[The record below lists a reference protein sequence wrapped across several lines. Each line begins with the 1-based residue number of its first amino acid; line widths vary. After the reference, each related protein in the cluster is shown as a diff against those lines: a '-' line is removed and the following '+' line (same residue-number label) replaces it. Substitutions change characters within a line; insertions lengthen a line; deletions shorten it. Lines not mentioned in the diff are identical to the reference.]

1 MLRVTRGA
9 LIEYAVSL
17 PPLVLMFEFNPE
29 HISRSRTISVR
40 TGSAPGTRGGYDF
53 LLPTETPRV
62 AQGVTVQ
69 PETLTIDVLFD
80 ATDRMN
86 SGDPVASVS
95 GVQPELD
102 TLRAM
107 IEPKA
112 QGPGGLQ
119 MLASLGAGPS
129 RAFQRQETASV
140 LLFAWGDHVLPV
152 FLTSLRVEERAH
164 LPTLVPYRAS
174 ANLSMQVI
182 EGNNPF
188 YRFEQIRTVAG
199 AALHTGQHA
208 FDFARKVFF

>member
-1 MLRVTRGA
+1 MLRASRGA
-9 LIEYAVSL
+9 LVEYAVSL

-29 HISRSRTISVR
+29 QISRSRTLTVR
-40 TGSAPGTRGGYDF
+40 TGNAPGTRGGYDF
-53 LLPTETPRV
+53 VLPTETPRV

-86 SGDPVASVS
+86 KGDPIASVQ

-107 IEPKA
+107 VEPKA

-152 FLTSLRVEERAH
+152 FLTSIRVEGKSH
-164 LPTLVPYRAS
+164 LPTLVPYRAN
-174 ANLSMQVI
+174 ANLTMQVI

-188 YRFEQIRTVAG
+188 YLFEQTRIFGG
-199 AALHTGQHA
+199 AALNIGQQA

>member
-1 MLRVTRGA
+1 MVRVSRGA
-9 LIEYAVSL
+9 LVEYAVSL

-29 HISRSRTISVR
+29 QISRSRTITVR
-40 TGSAPGTRGGYDF
+40 TGNAPGTRGGYDF
-53 LLPTETPRV
+53 VLPTETPRV

-86 SGDPVASVS
+86 QGDPIASVQ

-107 IEPKA
+107 VEPKA

-152 FLTSLRVEERAH
+152 FLTSIRVEGKSH
-164 LPTLVPYRAS
+164 LPTLVPYRAN
-174 ANLSMQVI
+174 ANLTMQVI

-188 YRFEQIRTVAG
+188 YLFEQTRIGIAP
-199 AALHTGQHA
+199 AAVELGKEALPTLS
-208 FDFARKVFF
+208 R